1 MHTSQTLM
9 SHCQTCRFTTN
20 PTPPL
25 SQCHR
30 LGPSYP
36 TDYKLHRVLEV
47 TMYLFHHLVIIPLWS
62 EVLELVYV
70 INQCSNRDRLSRYT
84 LVFHLMD

>member
-47 TMYLFHHLVIIPLWS
+47 TMYFFSPLGDYPI
-62 EVLELVYV
+62 VVRG
-70 INQCSNRDRLSRYT
+70 IGISRC
-84 LVFHLMD
+84 D